1 MNDILQKGF
10 ENPIEIL
17 RTFPQVLQV
26 IDAIGVVQNT
36 TPIYQYHI

>member
-1 MNDILQKGF
+1 MNGILQKGF

-17 RTFPQVLQV
+17 RTLPQILQV

-36 TPIYQYHI
+36 TPIYQYHT